1 MLKQLS
7 GLDSMFLYAESDRA
21 PLEVSSLQIYD
32 PSTHPDGRVKF
43 TEILATFAERIDRSK
58 VFRRKLLPVPLAL
71 DYPYWVEDEDFD
83 LEYHVRH
90 IALPK
95 PGGWRQLM
103 DLAARLQAQQLDL
116 ARPLWVVYIIEGLN
130 EIPGARPGCFGMFM
144 KMHHATIDG
153 VSGQEIQAAIHD
165 FEPVPAD
172 ASRYEPSPGRA
183 QRAPG
188 TARLLLRSPLSN
200 ISKAVR
206 LGGSLAAAA
215 PGLVRAGLASR
226 GSERTPVPKTVFNRG
241 RVSPSRVV
249 DGHLYDLAEA
259 KAVSK
264 ALDGTIN
271 DVVLAVV
278 GGALRRYLAARE
290 ELPAETLVAACP
302 MDVRGGDD
310 SGREVDNLVSAM
322 LTPLHTEIAD
332 PAERVRA
339 VHQGTEEAKATM
351 ERIGPRRMAEIP
363 INLPSPVAR
372 GLFPLLLELTVRTGT
387 VPFNTMVT
395 NVAGIQKPVYLA
407 GARMVAMLGMGPV
420 VHQAGVFH
428 AVFSYNGVISVMF
441 TACRQMLPDPE
452 FYAECIDASWRELRD
467 AALSGR
473 GRRRNTGGREA
484 GGKQASAKKGAGRKK
499 AAKKKAAK
507 KAAGRKTAGKKR
519 PGKKAPGKKTNAKK
533 TTGKKTVGKKAGR
546 KKAKRRAAGKRA
558 SRMRRAGAS
567 GDDA

>member
-43 TEILATFAERIDRSK
+43 TEILATFAERIERSK
-58 VFRRKLLPVPLAL
+58 VFRRKLLTVPFAL

-165 FEPVPAD
+165 FEPIPAD

-183 QRAPG
+183 RPAPG
-188 TARLLLRSPLSN
+188 TVRLLLRSPLSN
-200 ISKAVR
+200 LSKALR

-215 PGLVRAGLASR
+215 PGLVRAGLAGR

-249 DGHLYDLAEA
+249 DGHLYDLAEV

-278 GGALRRYLAARE
+278 GGALRRYLAARD

-302 MDVRGGDD
+302 MDVRGRDD
-310 SGREVDNLVSAM
+310 HGEEVDNLVSAM
-322 LTPLHTEIAD
+322 LTSLHTEMAD

-339 VHQGTEEAKATM
+339 VHEGTEEAKSKM

-363 INLPSPVAR
+363 MNLPSPVAR
-372 GLFPLLLELTVRTGT
+372 GLFPLLMELTVRSGT

-395 NVAGIQKPVYLA
+395 NVAGIRKPVYLA
-407 GARMVAMLGMGPV
+407 GAEMVAMLGMGPV
-420 VHQAGVFH
+420 VHQAGLFH
-428 AVFSYNGVISVMF
+428 AVFSYNGVISIMF

-452 FYAECIDASWRELRD
+452 FYAECIDAAWRELRD

-473 GRRRNTGGREA
+473 GRRKTPGRKTGG
-484 GGKQASAKKGAGRKK
+484 KKASAKKAAGRKK
-499 AAKKKAAK
+499 AAKK
-507 KAAGRKTAGKKR
+507 TAG
-519 PGKKAPGKKTNAKK
+519 KK
-533 TTGKKTVGKKAGR
+533 TTGKKTPAKKTTGKKAGR
-546 KKAKRRAAGKRA
+546 KKAKRRAAGKSA
-558 SRMRRAGAS
+558 SRMRRAGAT
-567 GDDA
+567 GNDA

>member
-7 GLDSMFLYAESDRA
+7 GLDSLFLYAESERA

-32 PSTHPDGRVKF
+32 PSTHPAGRVKF
-43 TEILATFAERIDRSK
+43 TEILATFAARIDRSK
-58 VFRRKLLPVPLAL
+58 VFRRKLLPVPFAL

-95 PGGWRQLM
+95 PGDWRQLM
-103 DLAARLQAQQLDL
+103 DLVARLQAQQLDL

-130 EIPGARPGCFGMFM
+130 EVPGVKPGCFGMFM

-172 ASRYEPSPGRA
+172 GSRYEPAPGRT
-183 QRAPG
+183 QPAPG
-188 TARLLLRSPLSN
+188 AARLLLRSPVSN
-200 ISKAVR
+200 LAKSLR
-206 LGGSLAAAA
+206 LGGAVAAAL

-226 GSERTPVPKTVFNRG
+226 GRERTPVPKTVFNRG

-249 DGHLYDLAEA
+249 DGHVYDLAEV

-278 GGALRRYLAARE
+278 AGALRRYLAARD
-290 ELPAETLVAACP
+290 ELPEETLVAACP
-302 MDVRGGDD
+302 MNVRGEDD
-310 SGREVDNLVSAM
+310 HGHEVDNLVSAM

-332 PAERVRA
+332 PVERVRA
-339 VHQGTEEAKATM
+339 IHQGTEDAKAVM
-351 ERIGPRRMAEIP
+351 EAIGPRRMAEIP
-363 INLPSPVAR
+363 MNLPSPVAR
-372 GLFPLLLELTVRTGT
+372 GLLPLLMELTVRSGT
-387 VPFNTMVT
+387 VAFNTMVT

-407 GARMVAMLGMGPV
+407 GAEMVAMLGMGPV
-420 VHQAGVFH
+420 VHQAGLFH

-452 FYAECIDASWRELRD
+452 FYAECIDASYREVRD
-467 AALSGR
+467 AALSGE
-473 GRRRNTGGREA
+473 GRRRKTGDEA
-484 GGKQASAKKGAGRKK
+484 
-499 AAKKKAAK
+499 
-507 KAAGRKTAGKKR
+507 
-519 PGKKAPGKKTNAKK
+519 
-533 TTGKKTVGKKAGR
+533 
-546 KKAKRRAAGKRA
+546 
-558 SRMRRAGAS
+558 
-567 GDDA
+567 

>member
-7 GLDSMFLYAESDRA
+7 GLDSMFLYAASDRA

-32 PSTHPDGRVKF
+32 PSTHPDGWVKF

-58 VFRRKLLPVPLAL
+58 VFRRKLLPVPFAL

-103 DLAARLQAQQLDL
+103 GLAARLQAQQLDL
-116 ARPLWVVYIIEGLN
+116 SRPLWVVYIIEGLN
-130 EIPGARPGCFGMFM
+130 EVPGARPGCFGMFM

-165 FEPVPAD
+165 FEPIPAD

-183 QRAPG
+183 EPAPA

-200 ISKAVR
+200 LSKALR

-226 GSERTPVPKTVFNRG
+226 GRQRTPVPKTVFNRG

-249 DGHLYDLAEA
+249 DGHLYELAEV

-278 GGALRRYLAARE
+278 GGALRRYLAAWD

-302 MDVRGGDD
+302 MDVRGRDD
-310 SGREVDNLVSAM
+310 HGREADNLVSAM
-322 LTPLHTEIAD
+322 LTPLHTEV
-332 PAERVRA
+332 AEPVARVRA
-339 VHQGTEEAKATM
+339 VHEGTESAKAAM
-351 ERIGPRRMAEIP
+351 ESIGARRMAEIP
-363 INLPSPVAR
+363 MNLPSPVAR
-372 GLFPLLLELTVRTGT
+372 GLFPLLMELTVRSGA
-387 VPFNTMVT
+387 VVFNTMVT

-407 GARMVAMLGMGPV
+407 GAEMVAMLGMGPV
-420 VHQAGVFH
+420 VHQAGLFH
-428 AVFSYNGVISVMF
+428 AVFSYNGVISIMF

-452 FYAECIDASWRELRD
+452 FYAECIDASYREVRD
-467 AALSGR
+467 AALSG
-473 GRRRNTGGREA
+473 EA
-484 GGKQASAKKGAGRKK
+484 GRQKATSGKK
-499 AAKKKAAK
+499 AGSRKAASKKAGSKKSGSKKTAKKKA
-507 KAAGRKTAGKKR
+507 GSRKTKRTTAGKKTAS
-519 PGKKAPGKKTNAKK
+519 PGRRA
-533 TTGKKTVGKKAGR
+533 
-546 KKAKRRAAGKRA
+546 RAAG
-558 SRMRRAGAS
+558 
-567 GDDA
+567 GDG